1 MSIVNG
7 KVPIKVTGSK
17 FISAD
22 PLSVMG
28 FILTNSGA
36 AAVGQATIQD
46 SQNNDIAA
54 FNTTATSGVSG
65 VMFPAPISVVGL
77 SVTSMSGSGAVLYIY
92 LADI

>member
-7 KVPIKVTGSK
+7 RVPIKVTAAG
-17 FISAD
+17 FISPD

-36 AAVGQATIQD
+36 AAVGQATVQD
-46 SQNNDIAA
+46 SQNNDLGS
-54 FNTTATSGVSG
+54 FNTTATCGVSG
-65 VMFPAPISVVGL
+65 VMFPGPISVKGL
-77 SVTSMSGSGAVLYIY
+77 SVTSMSGTGAVLYIY

>member
-1 MSIVNG
+1 MGMVNG
-7 KVPIKVTGSK
+7 RVPIKVTAAALITK
-17 FISAD
+17 D
-22 PLSVMG
+22 PVAIIG
-28 FILTNSGA
+28 FLLTNSGA

-65 VMFPAPISVVGL
+65 VMFPGPISVNGL
-77 SVTSMSGSGAVLYIY
+77 SVTQLTGSGAVLYIY